1 MGSHVRRGQDFGTA
15 PPEIVNDRSLSS
27 IYAHIGLQT
36 LPNFR
41 AKSTNQ
47 SHFDFPCFQKGH
59 VTTPKAMQSRVTIVC
74 LASRDT
80 LYRAA

>member
-1 MGSHVRRGQDFGTA
+1 MTA
-15 PPEIVNDRSLSS
+15 PLAVFTRTLAFKHCQISEPKALINHIS
-27 IYAHIGLQT
+27 I
-36 LPNFR
+36 FR
-41 AKSTNQ
+41 V
-47 SHFDFPCFQKGH
+47 FQKGH